1 VSLKIKLC
9 GVMLFINGCSLPEA
23 SSPPSFPKNGDFIV
37 VSPDANYQGSKIV
50 LFDPLTQKS
59 ETLLGGES
67 GDVLVKIFGD
77 RLYLFNRQKGRSS
90 FSYLSRNQ
98 NGNFVRSVEIQTP
111 MTDQSD
117 PVDVLRSNNGQM
129 ILAMWTRR
137 DVVRFDEATPGNA
150 FGLSSN
156 KSMEPNERDRS
167 QSLRP
172 AFFLNN
178 LNSKSPT
185 GLIDSQE
192 AINIVY
198 QSIDD
203 QWKSQGDGAILSLSN
218 EQSTWHDIPLSNPV
232 SLLNVKQG
240 YLLGGVCYSSMGA
253 KCRSGLYRFSDVN
266 VPAGNLIEFDSSEWE
281 PNGGVF
287 EGFDES
293 HVFACGRALKSENLR
308 QSHLLKIS
316 TSTGKLLEKVELP
329 SSLCGGSTYS
339 QSPSGEKV
347 LYLGITIP
355 GKGGQFLVYDQSM
368 KQVSALDLDYSVGS
382 FVVFNK

>member
-1 VSLKIKLC
+1 
-9 GVMLFINGCSLPEA
+9 MLFINGCSLPEA

-137 DVVRFDEATPGNA
+137 DVVRFDEATPSNA

-156 KSMEPNERDRS
+156 KSMEPNVRDRS

-203 QWKSQGDGAILSLSN
+203 
-218 EQSTWHDIPLSNPV
+218 
-232 SLLNVKQG
+232 
-240 YLLGGVCYSSMGA
+240 
-253 KCRSGLYRFSDVN
+253 F
-266 VPAGNLIEFDSSEWE
+266 
-281 PNGGVF
+281 
-287 EGFDES
+287 
-293 HVFACGRALKSENLR
+293 
-308 QSHLLKIS
+308 
-316 TSTGKLLEKVELP
+316 
-329 SSLCGGSTYS
+329 
-339 QSPSGEKV
+339 
-347 LYLGITIP
+347 
-355 GKGGQFLVYDQSM
+355 
-368 KQVSALDLDYSVGS
+368 
-382 FVVFNK
+382 